1 MLPGDKTILLYTIFD
16 LKSMIGME
24 KTAYLVMDFI
34 QNKEHEK
41 VKDQD
46 IIKEFKS
53 ITKMKIKA
61 LKEGNII

>member
-1 MLPGDKTILLYTIFD
+1 
-16 LKSMIGME
+16 
-24 KTAYLVMDFI
+24 MDFI